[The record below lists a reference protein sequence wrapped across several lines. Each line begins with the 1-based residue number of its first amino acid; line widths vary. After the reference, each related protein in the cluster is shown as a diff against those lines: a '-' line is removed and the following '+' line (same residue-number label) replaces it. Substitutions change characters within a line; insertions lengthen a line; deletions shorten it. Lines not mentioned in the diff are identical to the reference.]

1 MTYDYIEE
9 RMKECYYKA
18 IDFLKN
24 GDYFSAGMEYQRLL
38 DFDGFANVERIEGR
52 LQDYEYNG
60 ILKIRQIYMVSVV
73 KFRDL
78 MNSVDKV
85 KEDLSC

>member
-1 MTYDYIEE
+1 MTYEYIEE

-24 GDYFSAGMEYQRLL
+24 DDYFSAGMEFQRLL

-52 LQDYEYNG
+52 LKDYEYEG

-78 MNSVDKV
+78 ITKIKEE